1 MVPFHRIQNL
11 RTQVYST
18 DFSSGERRGVFPVNG
33 NISQNILV
41 MKASSWYANYAETRK
56 SDPKNAAKGRNQ
68 TT

>member
-1 MVPFHRIQNL
+1 MVPFHRTQNL

-18 DFSSGERRGVFPVNG
+18 DFSSGKRRDLND

-41 MKASSWYANYAETRK
+41 TKASSGDANYAETNK
-56 SDPKNAAKGRNQ
+56 KNISDPKNAAKGRNQ